1 MLNIEFITY
10 QKGQTM
16 LKIASLTLMVLF
28 GVSSSALAQ
37 YTGPVA
43 GKSAVPGTSKKAP
56 YNAAPTTVR
65 ALMALD
71 KDDTQVRLEGRI
83 VGHMGGDKYRFADST
98 GEIDLEIETEHW
110 PANTPIDDTSKV
122 RITGEYDKGLTHK
135 PRVEVERIEK
145 L

>member
-1 MLNIEFITY
+1 MKATSIIITALL
-10 QKGQTM
+10 G
-16 LKIASLTLMVLF
+16 AA
-28 GVSSSALAQ
+28 SSSALAQ
-37 YTGPVA
+37 YTGPST
-43 GKSAVPGTSKKAP
+43 GKSIIPGTTKS
-56 YNAAPTTVR
+56 AAPAAAATTVR
-65 ALMALD
+65 ALTASG
-71 KDDTQVRLEGRI
+71 KDDTMVSLQGRI
-83 VGHMGGDKYRFADST
+83 IRHVGGDKYRFADST